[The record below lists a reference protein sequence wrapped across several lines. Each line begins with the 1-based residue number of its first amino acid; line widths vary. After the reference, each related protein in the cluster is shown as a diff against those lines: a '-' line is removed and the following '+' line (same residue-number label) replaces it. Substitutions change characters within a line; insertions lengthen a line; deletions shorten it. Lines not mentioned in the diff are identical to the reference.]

1 MVVDFRYHVVTL
13 AAVFLALGIGILVGT
28 AIGGDEALVRQQ
40 KHLIDTLERDFTNLA
55 RDREELLSK
64 VDVLTVEVERRDEFA
79 AKAVPVLVRGRL
91 SGKRIAVVKTGDAP
105 SEKELNDLVNT
116 LKLAGAEVTSIT
128 RITRPFALTEADPI
142 SEIASLLKCDLTV
155 GGGAPELAS
164 KLAEELVRG
173 TGKAS
178 DEGGKPSTFAAA
190 LEGMRFLVKS
200 GDYSKGADGVVL
212 LGGRSQ
218 GDSTIDGIDA
228 PLIDALRDLGAF
240 VVGAQPSNALVS
252 YISGYRAKGITT
264 VDNIDTPYGK
274 AALVWG
280 LLGAKGSFGVGKDV
294 KFAPD
299 FAKLESGG
307 GK

>member
-28 AIGGDEALVRQQ
+28 AIGGDEALVKQQ

-64 VDVLTVEVERRDEFA
+64 VDVLTLEIERRDEFA

-91 SGKRIAVVKTGDAP
+91 SGKRIAVVKTGDAC
-105 SEKELNDLVNT
+105 SDKELNEVVST
-116 LKLAGAEVTSIT
+116 LKLAGAEVTTVT

-142 SEIASLLKCDLTV
+142 ADIASLLRCDLAV
-155 GGGAPELAS
+155 GGGTAEVAS

-173 TGKAS
+173 TGK
-178 DEGGKPSTFAAA
+178 ESTEAAGPATFVGA
-190 LEGMRFLVKS
+190 LEGMKFLVKS

-218 GDSTIDGIDA
+218 GDSTIDGIDV
-228 PLIDALRDLGAF
+228 PLIDALRDLGAL
-240 VVGAQPSNALVS
+240 VVGAQPTNTVVS
-252 YISGYRAKGITT
+252 YTPGYRAKGIST
-264 VDNIDTPYGK
+264 VDNIDTPYGR
-274 AALVWG
+274 AALVWA
-280 LLGAKGSFGVGKDV
+280 LLGAKGSYGVGKDV
-294 KFAPD
+294 KFVPD
-299 FAKLESGG
+299 FAKFESGDV
-307 GK
+307 K